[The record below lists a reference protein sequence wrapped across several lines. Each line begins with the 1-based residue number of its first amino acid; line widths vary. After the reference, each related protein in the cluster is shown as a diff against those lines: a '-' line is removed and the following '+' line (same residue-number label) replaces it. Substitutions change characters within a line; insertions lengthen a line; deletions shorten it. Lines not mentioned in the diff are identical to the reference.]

1 MNEKRLWKLFL
12 LPSLGGVLVFYLL
25 PFVLSL
31 YYGMIDNMGS
41 RQFVGLQNVV
51 ETLTNPMFLQ
61 AAGNTAVYL
70 GLSIP
75 LILLLSLGLALL
87 LHRSNSTLLFALLVP
102 LVLPSGVTA
111 FFWNAIFSAGGLMNK
126 ILYLLGQPLINWKTS
141 AVAIIIPVI
150 LFLWKN
156 TGLITAIML
165 IGYSRIPREY
175 YEIAA
180 GEGATPWVC
189 FYKVTLP
196 YLAPTLFLSGL
207 IAVIQSFKVFRELY
221 ILFGAYPN
229 PHLYLLQHYMNNQF
243 SSLNLQKLSA
253 ASHILFVLM
262 AAVILLTYFLQKRMS
277 DRFTSVELSP
287 TKVLVA
293 GKKTGRLAG
302 KLVLWAAVAVSLFP
316 LLFTV
321 SNSFLSPQ
329 EVVNR
334 YSSQVLPGNAG
345 SLARDGLH
353 FVQMTL
359 LPTEP
364 TLAQYREFL
373 LQSPEQ
379 LRQFWNSVLLI
390 VPILLGQLVVS
401 VLAAYAFERSRWK
414 YKEVAFAVYLV
425 ILLMPMQVTLVP
437 NYITADLLGLLN
449 SYWAIILPAMF
460 HPLGVFLL
468 RLKMKGFDRSWVEA
482 AQDCGASEWQIF
494 RRVILPNLRPGI
506 MIVLVLTV
514 AEYWNIIDQ
523 AIVFLDTTVKQPLSV
538 SLSQMLAGES
548 GIFFAASCV
557 YVLPVLL
564 VFGMG
569 KSSGMCELQ
578 GQHLAKPDAGWYHNR
593 KQTRQPR

>member
-61 AAGNTAVYL
+61 ATGNTAVYL

-87 LHRSNSTLLFALLVP
+87 LHRSNSALLFALLVP

-141 AVAIIIPVI
+141 AVAIVIPVI

-180 GEGATPWVC
+180 GEGATPRVC

-262 AAVILLTYFLQKRMS
+262 AAVILLTYFLQKRLS

-302 KLVLWAAVAVSLFP
+302 KMVLWVAVVAALFP

-321 SNSFLSPQ
+321 TNSFLSPQ
-329 EVVNR
+329 EVINR

-373 LQSPEQ
+373 LQSSEQ

-468 RLKMKGFDRSWVEA
+468 RLQMKGFDRSWVEA

-523 AIVFLDTTVKQPLSV
+523 AIVFLDSTVKQPLSV

>member
-51 ETLTNPMFLQ
+51 ETLKNPMFLQ

-75 LILLLSLGLALL
+75 LILLISLGLAFL
-87 LHRSNSTLLFALLVP
+87 LHRGNRTLLFALLVP

-111 FFWNAIFSAGGLMNK
+111 FFWNAIFSAGGLINK
-126 ILYLLGQPLINWKTS
+126 MLYLLGLPLVNWKTS
-141 AVAIIIPVI
+141 AVAIVIPVI

-180 GEGATPWVC
+180 GEGATPRIC

-207 IAVIQSFKVFRELY
+207 IAMIQSFKVFRELY

-253 ASHILFVLM
+253 ASHILFALM
-262 AAVILLTYFLQKRMS
+262 EAVILLTYLMQKQLS

-287 TKVLVA
+287 TKMLST
-293 GKKTGRLAG
+293 GKKTSTLAG
-302 KLVLWAAVAVSLFP
+302 KLVLWSTAAMSLFP

-321 SNSFLSPQ
+321 TNSFLSPQ

-334 YSSQVLPGNAG
+334 YSSQVLPGNAD

-364 TLAQYREFL
+364 TLAQYKEFL
-373 LQSPEQ
+373 LQSPAY
-379 LRQFWNSVLLI
+379 LRMFWNSVLLI

-401 VLAAYAFERSRWK
+401 VLAAYAFERSRWR
-414 YKEVAFAVYLV
+414 YKEAAFAVYLV
-425 ILLMPMQVTLVP
+425 ILLMPMQVTLVQ
-437 NYITADLLGLLN
+437 
-449 SYWAIILPAMF
+449 IISQPTCW
-460 HPLGVFLL
+460 
-468 RLKMKGFDRSWVEA
+468 D
-482 AQDCGASEWQIF
+482 AQ
-494 RRVILPNLRPGI
+494 
-506 MIVLVLTV
+506 
-514 AEYWNIIDQ
+514 
-523 AIVFLDTTVKQPLSV
+523 
-538 SLSQMLAGES
+538 
-548 GIFFAASCV
+548 
-557 YVLPVLL
+557 
-564 VFGMG
+564 
-569 KSSGMCELQ
+569 
-578 GQHLAKPDAGWYHNR
+578 
-593 KQTRQPR
+593 

>member
-51 ETLTNPMFLQ
+51 ETLKNPMFLQ

-87 LHRSNSTLLFALLVP
+87 LHRGNRTLLFALLVP

-126 ILYLLGQPLINWKTS
+126 ILYLLGLPLINWKTS
-141 AVAIIIPVI
+141 AVAIMIPVI

-180 GEGATPWVC
+180 GEGATPRVC

-207 IAVIQSFKVFRELY
+207 ISVIQSFKVFRELY

-262 AAVILLTYFLQKRMS
+262 AAVILLTYLMQKRLS

-287 TKVLVA
+287 TKMLSA
-293 GKKTGRLAG
+293 GKKTNTLTG
-302 KLVLWAAVAVSLFP
+302 KLVLWSAAAVALFP

-321 SNSFLSPQ
+321 INSFLSPQ
-329 EVVNR
+329 EVINR
-334 YSSQVLPGNAG
+334 YSSKVLPGNAD

-364 TLAQYREFL
+364 TLAQYKEFL
-373 LQSPEQ
+373 LESPEQ
-379 LRQFWNSVLLI
+379 LRLFWNSVLLI

-401 VLAAYAFERSRWK
+401 VLAAYAFERSHWK
-414 YKEVAFAVYLV
+414 YKEAAFAVYLV

-449 SYWAIILPAMF
+449 SYWAIILPAIF

-468 RLKMKGFDRSWVEA
+468 RLQMKGFDKAWVEA

-494 RRVILPNLRPGI
+494 RQVILSNLRPGI
-506 MIVLVLTV
+506 MVVLVLTV

-523 AIVFLDTTVKQPLSV
+523 AIVFLDSTVKQPLSV

-548 GIFFAASCV
+548 GIFFAASCI

-569 KSSGMCELQ
+569 K
-578 GQHLAKPDAGWYHNR
+578 ATTK
-593 KQTRQPR
+593 

>member
-12 LPSLGGVLVFYLL
+12 PPSLGGVLVFYLL

-51 ETLTNPMFLQ
+51 ETLKNPMFLQ

-87 LHRSNSTLLFALLVP
+87 LHRGKRALLFALLVP

-111 FFWNAIFSAGGLMNK
+111 FFWNAIFSAGGLINK
-126 ILYLLGQPLINWKTS
+126 MLYLLGLPLVNWKTS
-141 AVAIIIPVI
+141 AVAIVIPVI

-180 GEGATPWVC
+180 GEGATPWIC

-253 ASHILFVLM
+253 ASHILFALM
-262 AAVILLTYFLQKRMS
+262 AVVILLTYLMQKRLS

-287 TKVLVA
+287 TKVLST
-293 GKKTGRLAG
+293 GKKTSTLAG
-302 KLVLWAAVAVSLFP
+302 KLVLWSTAAMSLFP

-329 EVVNR
+329 EVINR
-334 YSSQVLPGNAG
+334 YSSQVLPGNAD

-364 TLAQYREFL
+364 TLAQYKEFL
-373 LQSPEQ
+373 LQSPAY
-379 LRQFWNSVLLI
+379 LRMFWNSVLLI

-401 VLAAYAFERSRWK
+401 VLAAYAFERSHWK
-414 YKEVAFAVYLV
+414 YKEAAFAVYLV

-449 SYWAIILPAMF
+449 SYWAIILPAIF

-468 RLKMKGFDRSWVEA
+468 RLQMKGFDKAWVEA

-506 MIVLVLTV
+506 MVVLVLTV

-523 AIVFLDTTVKQPLSV
+523 AIVFLDSSVKQPLSV

-548 GIFFAASCV
+548 GIFFAASCI

-564 VFGMG
+564 IFGMG
-569 KSSGMCELQ
+569 K
-578 GQHLAKPDAGWYHNR
+578 ATTK
-593 KQTRQPR
+593 

>member
-75 LILLLSLGLALL
+75 LILLLSLGLAFL
-87 LHRSNSTLLFALLVP
+87 LHRGNRTLLFALLVP

-111 FFWNAIFSAGGLMNK
+111 FFWNAIFSAGGLINK
-126 ILYLLGQPLINWKTS
+126 MLYLLGLPLVNWKTS
-141 AVAIIIPVI
+141 AVAIVIPVI

-156 TGLITAIML
+156 TGLITSIML

-180 GEGATPWVC
+180 GEGATPRIC

-262 AAVILLTYFLQKRMS
+262 AAVILLTYFLQKRLS
-277 DRFTSVELSP
+277 DRFTNVELSP

-302 KLVLWAAVAVSLFP
+302 KMVLWTAAVAALFP

-321 SNSFLSPQ
+321 TNSFLSPQ

-364 TLAQYREFL
+364 TLAQYKEFL

-379 LRQFWNSVLLI
+379 LRLFWNSVLLI

-401 VLAAYAFERSRWK
+401 VLAAYAFE
-414 YKEVAFAVYLV
+414 
-425 ILLMPMQVTLVP
+425 
-437 NYITADLLGLLN
+437 
-449 SYWAIILPAMF
+449 
-460 HPLGVFLL
+460 PLAL
-468 RLKMKGFDRSWVEA
+468 E
-482 AQDCGASEWQIF
+482 I
-494 RRVILPNLRPGI
+494 
-506 MIVLVLTV
+506 
-514 AEYWNIIDQ
+514 
-523 AIVFLDTTVKQPLSV
+523 
-538 SLSQMLAGES
+538 
-548 GIFFAASCV
+548 
-557 YVLPVLL
+557 
-564 VFGMG
+564 
-569 KSSGMCELQ
+569 
-578 GQHLAKPDAGWYHNR
+578 
-593 KQTRQPR
+593 

>member
-51 ETLTNPMFLQ
+51 ETLKNPMFLQ

-75 LILLLSLGLALL
+75 LILLISLGLAFL
-87 LHRSNSTLLFALLVP
+87 LHRGNRTLLFALLVP

-111 FFWNAIFSAGGLMNK
+111 FFWNAIFSAGGLINK
-126 ILYLLGQPLINWKTS
+126 MLYLLGLPLVNWKTS
-141 AVAIIIPVI
+141 AVAIVIPVI

-175 YEIAA
+175 YEIVA
-180 GEGATPWVC
+180 GEGATPRVC

-207 IAVIQSFKVFRELY
+207 IAMIQSFKVFRELY

-253 ASHILFVLM
+253 ASHILFALM
-262 AAVILLTYFLQKRMS
+262 AAVILLTYLMQKQLS

-302 KLVLWAAVAVSLFP
+302 KMVLWTAAVAALFP

-321 SNSFLSPQ
+321 TNSFLSPQ

-364 TLAQYREFL
+364 TLAQYKEFL

-379 LRQFWNSVLLI
+379 LRLFWNSVLLI

-414 YKEVAFAVYLV
+414 YKEVVFAVYLV

-468 RLKMKGFDRSWVEA
+468 RLQMKGFDRAWVEA

-506 MIVLVLTV
+506 MVVLVLTV

-569 KSSGMCELQ
+569 KSVFQE
-578 GQHLAKPDAGWYHNR
+578 
-593 KQTRQPR
+593 

>member
-75 LILLLSLGLALL
+75 LILLLSLGLTLL
-87 LHRSNSTLLFALLVP
+87 LHRSNSALLFALLVP

-111 FFWNAIFSAGGLMNK
+111 FFWNAIFSAGGLVNK
-126 ILYLLGQPLINWKTS
+126 ILYLLELPLINWKTS

-180 GEGATPWVC
+180 GEGATPRVC

-302 KLVLWAAVAVSLFP
+302 KLVLWVAVVAALFP

-321 SNSFLSPQ
+321 TNSFLSPQ

-364 TLAQYREFL
+364 TLAQYKEFL

-379 LRQFWNSVLLI
+379 LRLFWNSVLLI

-414 YKEVAFAVYLV
+414 YKEVVFAIYLV

-468 RLKMKGFDRSWVEA
+468 RLQMKGFDRAWVEA

-523 AIVFLDTTVKQPLSV
+523 AIVFLDTTVQQPLSV

-548 GIFFAASCV
+548 GIFFAASCI

>member
-87 LHRSNSTLLFALLVP
+87 LHRSNSALLFALLVP

-141 AVAIIIPVI
+141 AVAIVIPVI

-262 AAVILLTYFLQKRMS
+262 AAVILLTYFLQKRLS

-302 KLVLWAAVAVSLFP
+302 KMVLWVAVVAALFP

-321 SNSFLSPQ
+321 TNSFLSPQ

-353 FVQMTL
+353 YVQMTL

-373 LQSPEQ
+373 LQSPAY
-379 LRQFWNSVLLI
+379 LRMFWNSVLLI

-468 RLKMKGFDRSWVEA
+468 RLQMKGFDRSWVEA

-538 SLSQMLAGES
+538 SLSQMLAGEN

>member
-75 LILLLSLGLALL
+75 LILLLSLGFALL
-87 LHRSNSTLLFALLVP
+87 LHRSNSALLFALLVP

-141 AVAIIIPVI
+141 AVAFVIPVM

-262 AAVILLTYFLQKRMS
+262 AAVILLTYFLQKRLS
-277 DRFTSVELSP
+277 DRLTGVVLP
-287 TKVLVA
+287 ATRVLVA
-293 GKKTGRLAG
+293 GKKTGRSAG
-302 KLVLWAAVAVSLFP
+302 KMVLWVAVVAALFP

-321 SNSFLSPQ
+321 TNSFLSPQ

-414 YKEVAFAVYLV
+414 YKEVVFAVYLV

-468 RLKMKGFDRSWVEA
+468 RLQMKGFDRAWVEA

-506 MIVLVLTV
+506 MVVLVLTV

>member
-1 MNEKRLWKLFL
+1 MYLDWTYI
-12 LPSLGGVLVFYLL
+12 VLVL
-25 PFVLSL
+25 PAVLFSL
-31 YYGMIDNMGS
+31 WASARVNRIFSQYSAGRTRRGMTGAAAARAVLDANGLHQVQITRVAGDLTDHYDPKANVIRLSDSVYDATSCAAIGVAAHEAGHAIQHAQGYGPLMLRNAIIPVTNFGS
-41 RQFVGLQNVV
+41 K
-51 ETLTNPMFLQ
+51 
-61 AAGNTAVYL
+61 
-70 GLSIP
+70 LSIP

-87 LHRSNSTLLFALLVP
+87 LRRGGRGLLFALLVP

-111 FFWNAIFSAGGLMNK
+111 FFWNAIFSAGGLINK

-141 AVAIIIPVI
+141 AAAMVIPII

-165 IGYSRIPREY
+165 IGCDRIPQEY

-180 GEGATPWVC
+180 GEGATPRVC

-196 YLAPTLFLSGL
+196 YLAPTVFLAGL

-229 PHLYLLQHYMNNQF
+229 PYLYQLQHYMNNQF
-243 SSLNLQKLSA
+243 SSMNLQKLSA

-262 AAVILLTYFLQKRMS
+262 AAVILLTYFMQKRLS

-287 TKVLVA
+287 AKVVSIR
-293 GKKTGRLAG
+293 KKPSDFVERLA
-302 KLVLWAAVAVSLFP
+302 LWTAAAVALLP

-321 SNSFLSPQ
+321 ANSFLLPQ
-329 EVVNR
+329 EVINR

-364 TLAQYREFL
+364 TLAQYEEFL

-379 LRQFWNSVLLI
+379 LRLFWNSALLI

-414 YKEVAFAVYLV
+414 YKEIAFAVYLV

-437 NYITADLLGLLN
+437 NYITADLLGLLD
-449 SYWAIILPAMF
+449 SYWAIILPAVF
-460 HPLGVFLL
+460 HPLGVF
-468 RLKMKGFDRSWVEA
+468 
-482 AQDCGASEWQIF
+482 
-494 RRVILPNLRPGI
+494 
-506 MIVLVLTV
+506 
-514 AEYWNIIDQ
+514 
-523 AIVFLDTTVKQPLSV
+523 
-538 SLSQMLAGES
+538 
-548 GIFFAASCV
+548 FAAV
-557 YVLPVLL
+557 ADEG
-564 VFGMG
+564 F
-569 KSSGMCELQ
+569 
-578 GQHLAKPDAGWYHNR
+578 
-593 KQTRQPR
+593 

>member
-51 ETLTNPMFLQ
+51 ETLKNPMFLQ

-75 LILLLSLGLALL
+75 LILLLSLGLAFL
-87 LHRSNSTLLFALLVP
+87 LHRGNRTLLFALLVP

-111 FFWNAIFSAGGLMNK
+111 FFWNAIFSAGGLVNK
-126 ILYLLGQPLINWKTS
+126 MLYLLGLPLVNWKTS
-141 AVAIIIPVI
+141 AVAIVIPVI

-156 TGLITAIML
+156 TGLITTIML

-243 SSLNLQKLSA
+243 SSLNPQKLSA
-253 ASHILFVLM
+253 ASHILFVPM
-262 AAVILLTYFLQKRMS
+262 AAVILLTYLMQKRLS
-277 DRFTSVELSP
+277 DRFTSVELSS
-287 TKVLVA
+287 TKVLSSE
-293 GKKTGRLAG
+293 KRTSTLAG
-302 KLVLWAAVAVSLFP
+302 KLILWSAAAVALFP

-329 EVVNR
+329 EVINR
-334 YSSQVLPGNAG
+334 YSSQMLPGNAD

-359 LPTEP
+359 LPTKP
-364 TLAQYREFL
+364 TLAQYKEFL
-373 LQSPEQ
+373 LQSPAY
-379 LRQFWNSVLLI
+379 LRMFWNSVLLI

-401 VLAAYAFERSRWK
+401 VLAAYAFERSHWK
-414 YKEVAFAVYLV
+414 YKEAVFAVYLV

-449 SYWAIILPAMF
+449 SYWAIILPAIF

-468 RLKMKGFDRSWVEA
+468 RLQMKGFDKAWVEA

-494 RRVILPNLRPGI
+494 RQVILPNLRLGI
-506 MIVLVLTV
+506 MVVLVLTV

-523 AIVFLDTTVKQPLSV
+523 AIVFLDSTVKQPLSV

-548 GIFFAASCV
+548 EVFFAASCI

-564 VFGMG
+564 VFRMG
-569 KSSGMCELQ
+569 K
-578 GQHLAKPDAGWYHNR
+578 ATTK
-593 KQTRQPR
+593 

>member
-41 RQFVGLQNVV
+41 RQFVGLQNIV
-51 ETLTNPMFLQ
+51 ETLKNPMFLQ

-75 LILLLSLGLALL
+75 LILLFSLGLALL
-87 LHRSNSTLLFALLVP
+87 LHRGNRTLLFALLVP

-111 FFWNAIFSAGGLMNK
+111 FFWNAIFSAGGLINK
-126 ILYLLGQPLINWKTS
+126 MLYLLGLPLVNWKTS
-141 AVAIIIPVI
+141 AVAIVIPVI

-180 GEGATPWVC
+180 GEGATPRVC

-207 IAVIQSFKVFRELY
+207 IAMIQSFKVFRELY

-253 ASHILFVLM
+253 ASHILFALM
-262 AAVILLTYFLQKRMS
+262 AAVILLTYLMQKQLS

-287 TKVLVA
+287 TKMLST
-293 GKKTGRLAG
+293 GKKTNTLTG
-302 KLVLWAAVAVSLFP
+302 KLVLGAAAAVALFP

-329 EVVNR
+329 EVINR
-334 YSSQVLPGNAG
+334 YSSQVLPGNAD

-364 TLAQYREFL
+364 TLAQYKEFL
-373 LQSPEQ
+373 LKSPAY
-379 LRQFWNSVLLI
+379 LRMFWNSVLLI

-401 VLAAYAFERSRWK
+401 VLAAYAFERSRWR
-414 YKEVAFAVYLV
+414 YKEAAFAVYLV

-449 SYWAIILPAMF
+449 SYWAIILPAIF

-468 RLKMKGFDRSWVEA
+468 RLQMKGFDKAWVEA

-494 RRVILPNLRPGI
+494 RQVILPNLRPGI
-506 MIVLVLTV
+506 MVVLVLTV

-523 AIVFLDTTVKQPLSV
+523 AIVFLDSTVKQPLSV

-548 GIFFAASCV
+548 GISFAASCI

-564 VFGMG
+564 IFGMG
-569 KSSGMCELQ
+569 K
-578 GQHLAKPDAGWYHNR
+578 ATTK
-593 KQTRQPR
+593 

>member
-1 MNEKRLWKLFL
+1 MDEKRLWKLFL
-12 LPSLGGVLVFYLL
+12 LPSVGGVLVFYLL

-51 ETLTNPMFLQ
+51 ETLKNPMFLQ

-87 LHRSNSTLLFALLVP
+87 LHRGKRALLFALLVP

-111 FFWNAIFSAGGLMNK
+111 FFWNAIFSAGGLINK
-126 ILYLLGQPLINWKTS
+126 IMYLLGLPLVNWKTS
-141 AVAIIIPVI
+141 AVAIVIPVI

-180 GEGATPWVC
+180 GEGATPRVC
-189 FYKVTLP
+189 LTLP

-262 AAVILLTYFLQKRMS
+262 AAVILITYLMQKRLS
-277 DRFTSVELSP
+277 DRFTSVELSS
-287 TKVLVA
+287 TKVLSSE
-293 GKKTGRLAG
+293 KRTSTLAG
-302 KLVLWAAVAVSLFP
+302 KLVLWSAAAVALFP

-321 SNSFLSPQ
+321 TNSFLSPQ
-329 EVVNR
+329 EVINR
-334 YSSQVLPGNAG
+334 YSSQVLPGNAD

-364 TLAQYREFL
+364 TLAQYKEFL
-373 LQSPEQ
+373 LKSPEQ
-379 LRQFWNSVLLI
+379 LRLFWNSVLLI

-401 VLAAYAFERSRWK
+401 VLAAYTFERSRWK
-414 YKEVAFAVYLV
+414 YKEAAFAVYLV

-449 SYWAIILPAMF
+449 SYWAIILPAIF

-468 RLKMKGFDRSWVEA
+468 RLQMKGFDKAWIEA

-506 MIVLVLTV
+506 MVVLVLTV

-523 AIVFLDTTVKQPLSV
+523 AIVFLDSTVKQPLSV

-548 GIFFAASCV
+548 GIFFAASCI

-569 KSSGMCELQ
+569 KATTE
-578 GQHLAKPDAGWYHNR
+578 
-593 KQTRQPR
+593 

>member
-61 AAGNTAVYL
+61 AAGNTVVYL

-111 FFWNAIFSAGGLMNK
+111 FFWNAIFSAGGLVNK
-126 ILYLLGQPLINWKTS
+126 ILYLLELPLINWKTS

-180 GEGATPWVC
+180 GEGATPRVC

-262 AAVILLTYFLQKRMS
+262 AAVILLTYFLQKRLS
-277 DRFTSVELSP
+277 DRFTNVELSP

-302 KLVLWAAVAVSLFP
+302 KMVLWTAAVAALFP

-321 SNSFLSPQ
+321 TNSFLSPQ
-329 EVVNR
+329 EVINR
-334 YSSQVLPGNAG
+334 YSSQMLPGNAG

-364 TLAQYREFL
+364 TLAQYKEFL

-379 LRQFWNSVLLI
+379 LRLFWNSVLLI

-414 YKEVAFAVYLV
+414 YKEVVFAVYLV

-468 RLKMKGFDRSWVEA
+468 RLQMKGFDRSWVEA

-506 MIVLVLTV
+506 IIVLVLTV

>member
-51 ETLTNPMFLQ
+51 ETLKNPMFLQ

-75 LILLLSLGLALL
+75 LVLLLSLGLALL
-87 LHRSNSTLLFALLVP
+87 LHRGNRTLLFALLVP

-111 FFWNAIFSAGGLMNK
+111 FFWNTIFSAGGLINK
-126 ILYLLGQPLINWKTS
+126 ILYLLGLPLVNWKTS
-141 AVAIIIPVI
+141 AVAIVIPVI

-180 GEGATPWVC
+180 GEGATPRVC

-262 AAVILLTYFLQKRMS
+262 AAVILFTYLMQKRLS

-287 TKVLVA
+287 TKVLST
-293 GKKTGRLAG
+293 GKKTSRLVG
-302 KLVLWAAVAVSLFP
+302 KLVLWAAAAVALFP

-321 SNSFLSPQ
+321 TNSFLSPQ
-329 EVVNR
+329 EVINR
-334 YSSQVLPGNAG
+334 YSSQVLPGNAD
-345 SLARDGLH
+345 SFARDGLH

-364 TLAQYREFL
+364 TLAQYKEFL
-373 LQSPEQ
+373 LQSPAY
-379 LRQFWNSVLLI
+379 LRMFWNSVLLI

-401 VLAAYAFERSRWK
+401 VLAAYAFERSHWR
-414 YKEVAFAVYLV
+414 YKEAAFAIYLV

-449 SYWAIILPAMF
+449 SYWAIILPAIF

-468 RLKMKGFDRSWVEA
+468 RLQMKGFDEAWIEA

-506 MIVLVLTV
+506 MVVLVLTV

-523 AIVFLDTTVKQPLSV
+523 AIVFLDSTVKQPLSV

-548 GIFFAASCV
+548 GIFFAASCI

-569 KSSGMCELQ
+569 KATTE
-578 GQHLAKPDAGWYHNR
+578 
-593 KQTRQPR
+593 

>member
-75 LILLLSLGLALL
+75 LILLLSLGLAFL
-87 LHRSNSTLLFALLVP
+87 LHRGNRTLLFALLVP

-111 FFWNAIFSAGGLMNK
+111 FFWNAIFSAGGLINK
-126 ILYLLGQPLINWKTS
+126 MLYLLGLPLVNWKTS
-141 AVAIIIPVI
+141 AVAIVIPVI

-156 TGLITAIML
+156 TGLITSIML

-180 GEGATPWVC
+180 GEGATPRIC

-262 AAVILLTYFLQKRMS
+262 AAVILLTYFLQKRLS
-277 DRFTSVELSP
+277 DRFTNVELSP

-302 KLVLWAAVAVSLFP
+302 KMVLWTAAVAALFP

-321 SNSFLSPQ
+321 TNSFLSPQ

-364 TLAQYREFL
+364 TLAQYKEFL

-379 LRQFWNSVLLI
+379 LRAVLE
-390 VPILLGQLVVS
+390 LG
-401 VLAAYAFERSRWK
+401 AADCADSARTAGGIGAGSLCLSSRSRWK
-414 YKEVAFAVYLV
+414 YKEVVFAVYLV

-468 RLKMKGFDRSWVEA
+468 RLQMKGFDRAWVEA

-506 MIVLVLTV
+506 MVVLVLTV

-569 KSSGMCELQ
+569 KSVFQE
-578 GQHLAKPDAGWYHNR
+578 
-593 KQTRQPR
+593 

>member
-1 MNEKRLWKLFL
+1 MNEKRLWRLFL
-12 LPSLGGVLVFYLL
+12 LPSLTGVLVFYLL

-41 RQFVGLQNVV
+41 RQFVGFANIVD
-51 ETLTNPMFLQ
+51 TLTNPMFLQ
-61 AAGNTAVYL
+61 AAKNTAIYL
-70 GLSIP
+70 GISIP

-87 LHRSNSTLLFALLVP
+87 LRRGGRGLLFALLVP
-102 LVLPSGVTA
+102 LVVPSGVTA
-111 FFWNAIFSAGGLMNK
+111 FFWNAIFSAGGLINK

-141 AVAIIIPVI
+141 AAAMVIPVI

-165 IGYSRIPREY
+165 IGCDRIPQEY

-180 GEGATPWVC
+180 GEGATPRVC

-196 YLAPTLFLSGL
+196 YLAPTVFLAGL

-229 PHLYLLQHYMNNQF
+229 PYLYQLQHYMNNQF
-243 SSLNLQKLSA
+243 SSMNLQKLSA

-262 AAVILLTYFLQKRMS
+262 AAVILLTYFMQKRLS

-287 TKVLVA
+287 AKVVSIR
-293 GKKTGRLAG
+293 KKPSDFVERLA
-302 KLVLWAAVAVSLFP
+302 LWTAAAVALLP

-321 SNSFLSPQ
+321 ANSFLLPQ
-329 EVVNR
+329 EVINR

-364 TLAQYREFL
+364 TLAQYEEFL

-379 LRQFWNSVLLI
+379 LRLFWNSALLI

-414 YKEVAFAVYLV
+414 YKEIAFAVYLV

-437 NYITADLLGLLN
+437 NYITADLLGLLD
-449 SYWAIILPAMF
+449 SYWAIILPAVF

-468 RLKMKGFDRSWVEA
+468 RLQMKGFDRAWVEA

-506 MIVLVLTV
+506 LVLLVLTV

-523 AIVFLDTTVKQPLSV
+523 AIIFIDDAVRQPLSV
-538 SLSQMLAGES
+538 ALSKMLSTENGS
-548 GIFFAASCV
+548 FFAASCL

-564 VFGMG
+564 VFIMG
-569 KSSGMCELQ
+569 K
-578 GQHLAKPDAGWYHNR
+578 DAFQKK
-593 KQTRQPR
+593 KQEGSKRT

>member
-87 LHRSNSTLLFALLVP
+87 LHRSNSALLFALLVP

-111 FFWNAIFSAGGLMNK
+111 FFWNAIFSAGGLVNK

-141 AVAIIIPVI
+141 AVAIVIPVI

-262 AAVILLTYFLQKRMS
+262 AAVILLTYFLQKRLS

-302 KLVLWAAVAVSLFP
+302 KMVLWVAVVAALFP

-321 SNSFLSPQ
+321 TNSFLSPQ

-373 LQSPEQ
+373 LQSPAY
-379 LRQFWNSVLLI
+379 LRMFWNSVLLI

-468 RLKMKGFDRSWVEA
+468 RLQMKGFDRAWVEA